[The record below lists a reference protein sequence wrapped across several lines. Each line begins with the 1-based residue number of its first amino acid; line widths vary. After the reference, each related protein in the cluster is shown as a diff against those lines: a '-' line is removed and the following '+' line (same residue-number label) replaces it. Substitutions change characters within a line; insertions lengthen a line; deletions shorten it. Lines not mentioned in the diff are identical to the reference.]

1 MKLFNKIRSWFKSHH
16 NQLPIIESKTN
27 VVVKKIT
34 TTEPVN
40 IKNIDN
46 ADAKKQDNITTT
58 SIRKTSKSQ
67 NKKTTTKTKI
77 SNR

>member
-1 MKLFNKIRSWFKSHH
+1 MKLSNKIRSWFKSHH
-16 NQLPIIESKTN
+16 KQLPIIESKTN